1 MENSLSNVIPDMNLE
16 ERRLVVTRIILL
28 CQEESCFRNYIAVS
42 YTHLCVGCGAKKNT
56 SGSVSMYD
64 LRTAM
69 EAADPDLPEMFNAS
83 STEKDAEDKF
93 SHISDMDYKKVDSYF
108 VSYSSDGHKA
118 DEIVVIAVKDKADVD
133 EAKESLT
140 KHQQDRYNLLQS
152 YEPKQVS
159 RIQDGLVFTKE
170 MCIRD
175 RTETKPMQKHRL
187 TEIQPVQKH
196 RPMETRPDKIH
207 QP

>member
-1 MENSLSNVIPDMNLE
+1 MKKQKTGWKLL
-16 ERRLVVTRIILL
+16 LVLTMLVM
-28 CQEESCFRNYIAVS
+28 
-42 YTHLCVGCGAKKNT
+42 CVGCGAKKNT

-69 EAADPDLPEMFNAS
+69 EAADPDLPEMLNAS

-93 SHISDMDYKKVDSYF
+93 SNISDMDYKKVDSYF

-159 RIQDGLVFTKE
+159 RIQDGLIFTKG
-170 MCIRD
+170 
-175 RTETKPMQKHRL
+175 QYA
-187 TEIQPVQKH
+187 H
-196 RPMETRPDKIH
+196 RPHGCYH
-207 QP
+207 QCLHIAPVSMKVSAFCYLHVCIPYPVSSGMSCAFSYASAFL

>member
-1 MENSLSNVIPDMNLE
+1 M
-16 ERRLVVTRIILL
+16 LVM
-28 CQEESCFRNYIAVS
+28 
-42 YTHLCVGCGAKKNT
+42 CVGCGAKKNT

-69 EAADPDLPEMFNAS
+69 EAADPDLPEMLNAS
-83 STEKDAEDKF
+83 STEKMQK
-93 SHISDMDYKKVDSYF
+93 ISFPIFLTWTIKSGQLF

-159 RIQDGLVFTKE
+159 RIQDGLVFTKGQYAVLIITSHNDDVRKAFE
-170 MCIRD
+170 DTI
-175 RTETKPMQKHRL
+175 KSK
-187 TEIQPVQKH
+187 
-196 RPMETRPDKIH
+196 
-207 QP
+207 

>member
-1 MENSLSNVIPDMNLE
+1 MKKQKTGWKLL
-16 ERRLVVTRIILL
+16 LVLTMLVM
-28 CQEESCFRNYIAVS
+28 
-42 YTHLCVGCGAKKNT
+42 CVGCGEKKNT

-69 EAADPDLPEMFNAS
+69 EAADPDLPEMLNAS
-83 STEKDAEDKF
+83 SAEKDAEDKF

-159 RIQDGLVFTKE
+159 RIQDGLVFTKGQYAVL
-170 MCIRD
+170 IITSHNDDVRKAFVD
-175 RTETKPMQKHRL
+175 TIKSK
-187 TEIQPVQKH
+187 
-196 RPMETRPDKIH
+196 
-207 QP
+207 